1 MVRYLLDTN
10 AVLGLLNGSAPALTR
25 RVRRVPPAEIGVS
38 SIVVYELFY
47 GAYKSA
53 RMARNLAIIDDI
65 QLQTLEF
72 DREDARRAGAVR
84 AALEQR
90 GTPIGA
96 YDLLIAGQALAR
108 RLTLISRN
116 LREFERIEGLSV
128 RNWEG

>member
-10 AVLGLLNGSAPALTR
+10 AVIGLLNGGTPMLTR
-25 RVRRVPPAEIGVS
+25 RVRRVAPAEVGVS

-53 RMARNLAIIDDI
+53 RVARNLAIIDGI

-72 DREDARRAGAVR
+72 DREDARQAGAVR
-84 AALEQR
+84 AALEKR

-108 RLTLISRN
+108 GLTLISRN

>member
-1 MVRYLLDTN
+1 MLRYLLDTN
-10 AVLGLLNGSAPALTR
+10 AVIGLLNGSAPTLTR
-25 RVRRVPPAEIGVS
+25 RVRRVAPAEIGVS

-53 RMARNLAIIDDI
+53 RVARNLAIIDGI

-72 DREDARRAGAVR
+72 DREDARQAGAAR
-84 AALEQR
+84 AALEKR
-90 GTPIGA
+90 GTAIGA
-96 YDLLIAGQALAR
+96 YDILIAGQALAR
-108 RLTLISRN
+108 GLTLISRN